1 MYKAGKMLKE
11 LLMRDRNARRVF
23 GRREIE
29 IIIKQLEGRAL
40 TQSER
45 NRLSRD
51 IKPKLEFIRNA
62 SRFEGEFKLRKNQE
76 NKEIIKRAAEV
87 VLQDEP
93 GSKVRAIL
101 LFGSFADGT
110 FTPRS
115 DIDICVVFRKD
126 ISLKEATQFRV
137 RVSGQL
143 PEKADIQVFNILP
156 QKVKLEIA
164 RNHRIIYKAPGYDNI
179 NFTATYLKD
188 QGYFIRLREIFG
200 AKA

>member
-1 MYKAGKMLKE
+1 MLKE
-11 LLMRDRNARRVF
+11 LLTKDRNARRVF

-29 IIIKQLEGRAL
+29 IIIKQLEGRTL

-51 IKPKLEFIRNA
+51 IKPKLEFITNA

-76 NKEIIKRAAEV
+76 NEEIIKKAAEA
-87 VLQDEP
+87 VLQDEL
-93 GSKVRAIL
+93 GSEARAIL

-115 DIDICVVFRKD
+115 DIDICVVLRRD
-126 ISLKEATQFRV
+126 ISLKEATQFRI

-143 PEKADIQVFNILP
+143 PEKADIQVFNTLP
-156 QKVKLEIA
+156 EKVKREIA
-164 RNHRIIYKAPGYDNI
+164 KNHKIVYKAADYDNI
-179 NFTATYLKD
+179 NFTATHLKD